1 MMKCS
6 LVYSPLWL
14 ANIHFAALFLSR
26 CSLCLVWLSLSLC
39 RFLRDERERANR
51 ANLLSQIYYSHHN
64 ALTLSPPSLVVLGC
78 WEERSKRI
86 LPWETLCSITHGEC
100 CEGGEWLKV
109 PISAYWHCWWLWS
122 QVKGILERWGG
133 SAGSRWCCFGWG
145 ESGALTVLCTQSVV
159 VVVDRVVLLCLDV
172 VVVLFLRTRRRS

>member
-26 CSLCLVWLSLSLC
+26 CSLCRVWLSLSLC
-39 RFLRDERERANR
+39 RFLRDARERESESCELTFT
-51 ANLLSQIYYSHHN
+51 NLLFSSQCSGSDSVPPFSCCPCLLRGEVQ
-64 ALTLSPPSLVVLGC
+64 ASLTLGDSLLNN
-78 WEERSKRI
+78 
-86 LPWETLCSITHGEC
+86 
-100 CEGGEWLKV
+100 EGPHQCLLALLA
-109 PISAYWHCWWLWS
+109 IWHCWWLWS
-122 QVKGILERWGG
+122 QVKGILERLGG
-133 SAGSRWCCFGWG
+133 GGGVRGQGDVVF
-145 ESGALTVLCTQSVV
+145 LFTLLCTKSVV